1 MKRCTWKFARIF
13 APALVLAL
21 FAVAQISAQAQGQ
34 AQSQAQSEA
43 QADAGIERG
52 AAWSDAS
59 AVRLDVEFPGDGYHA
74 SWLLNRCA
82 CGDLLIESE
91 LNLPGEVEKGELLL
105 VGQRAVLERGFS
117 SEELETASSWDAPA
131 LMMQLAAYLLQRSIP
146 EGPGSVTQNTVVS
159 INEDNEAIAL
169 DSGNAVGGFPA
180 PWTVTTMAEPYQQ
193 THRRF
198 DLQFSFSVP
207 GQAQMADMRLK
218 GTGDYARRDF
228 PLAPDMSLRDWRL
241 SWRNSDDPAQAGAQ
255 AGAEVET
262 LADLRALIA
271 ATPQAG
277 PATAQP

>member
-13 APALVLAL
+13 SPAIALAL
-21 FAVAQISAQAQGQ
+21 FAVAQVSAQAQDQ
-34 AQSQAQSEA
+34 AQSQAA
-43 QADAGIERG
+43 AGIERG

-117 SEELETASSWDAPA
+117 SEELETATSWDAPA
-131 LMMQLAAYLLQRSIP
+131 LMLQLAAYLLQRSIP
-146 EGPGSVTQNTVVS
+146 EGPASVTQNTVVS
-159 INEDNEAIAL
+159 IREDNEVIAL

-193 THRRF
+193 SHRRF

-207 GQAQMADMRLK
+207 GRAQMADMRLK
-218 GTGDYARRDF
+218 GTADYARRDF
-228 PLAPDMSLRDWRL
+228 PLAPDMSLRDWKL
-241 SWRNSDDPAQAGAQ
+241 SWRNSDDPAQAGA
-255 AGAEVET
+255 EVET
-262 LADLRALIA
+262 LAELRSLIA
-271 ATPQAG
+271 ATPQAD